1 MIRFNPNL
9 DSVPGY
15 HPGSPKG
22 RTAGQ
27 VQESEVIQLASNE
40 SPFPPLDGVV
50 EAIARAAG
58 ATNRYPDPEATEL
71 REALAE
77 RHGVEPGQI
86 AVGNGSCEILV
97 AAGQAMLAPD
107 REIVYAW
114 PSFSI
119 YPALA
124 PLNGGTEV
132 RVPLAPGD
140 FHDLPAMLER
150 IGPSTAMVIV
160 CNPNNPT
167 ATYRPAEEIAEFVRS
182 VPEDVAVILDE
193 AYIDFQDRDDPEAS
207 LALFSERENLIIL
220 RTFSKSH
227 SLAGFRVGYAI
238 CPPSFK
244 AAVDVVRQPFPVNV
258 LAQAAATEAL
268 RHDDAVKE
276 RIAGV
281 RAERSRIEDAL
292 GAAGIETS
300 DSQANFSWVTIG
312 DRRSEQEVVAELAG
326 EGILVR
332 AGSVLGS
339 PGHLRVSYGTVA
351 EDDRMLEALTGI
363 LGT

>member
-1 MIRFNPNL
+1 MLRFNPNL
-9 DSVPGY
+9 ESVPGY

-22 RTAGQ
+22 RTADE
-27 VQESEVIQLASNE
+27 VQASEIAQLASNE
-40 SPFPPLDGVV
+40 SPFPPLDGIV
-50 EAIARAAG
+50 EAIARTAA

-71 REALAE
+71 REAIAT
-77 RHGVEPGQI
+77 RHGVDPGQI

-97 AAGQAMLAPD
+97 AAGQAMLSPG
-107 REIVYAW
+107 REVVYAW

-119 YPALA
+119 YPTLA

-132 RVPLAPGD
+132 RVPLAEGD
-140 FHDLPAMLER
+140 VHDLPAMLER

-167 ATYRPAEEIAEFVRS
+167 ATYCGAEEVAEFVRA

-193 AYIDFQDRDDPEAS
+193 AYIDFQDRDDPESS
-207 LALFSERENLIIL
+207 LALFRERDNVIVL

-238 CPPSFK
+238 CPEPFK
-244 AAVDVVRQPFPVNV
+244 AAVDAVRQPFPVNV

-268 RHDDAVKE
+268 RHGDEVGKRVAEVQ
-276 RIAGV
+276 
-281 RAERSRIEDAL
+281 AERSRVQAAL
-292 GAAGIETS
+292 AGAGVRTS
-300 DSQANFSWVTIG
+300 DSQANFSWVSLG
-312 DRRSEQEVVAELAG
+312 DRPEDEVVSRLAE
-326 EGILVR
+326 EGVLVR
-332 AGSVLGS
+332 AGTVLGS

-351 EDDRMLEALTGI
+351 EDDRMLAALERI
-363 LGT
+363 LAD

>member
-1 MIRFNPNL
+1 MRFNPNL

-15 HPGSPKG
+15 SPGSPKG
-22 RTAGQ
+22 RTAGE
-27 VQESEVIQLASNE
+27 VQDSDVAQLASNE
-40 SPFPPLDGVV
+40 SPFPPLEGVV
-50 EAIARAAG
+50 EAIGRAAG
-58 ATNRYPDPEATEL
+58 ATNRYPDPEASEL
-71 REALAE
+71 RAALAE

-97 AAGQAMLAPD
+97 AAGQAMLSPG
-107 REIVYAW
+107 REVVYAW

-124 PLNGGTEV
+124 PLNGGDEV

-140 FHDLPAMLER
+140 LHDLPAMLEA

-167 ATYRPAEEIAEFVRS
+167 ATYRPADQIAEFVRA
-182 VPEDVAVILDE
+182 VPDEVAVILDE

-207 LALFSERENLIIL
+207 LALFRERENVIVL

-238 CPPSFK
+238 CPASFK
-244 AAVDVVRQPFPVNV
+244 AAVDIVRQPFPVNV
-258 LAQAAATEAL
+258 LAQAAATEAIG
-268 RHDDAVKE
+268 HEEAVAE

-281 RAERSRIEDAL
+281 RAERERVQDAL
-292 GAAGIETS
+292 AAAGIEAS
-300 DSQANFSWVTIG
+300 ESQANFSWVSIG
-312 DRRSEQEVVAELAG
+312 DRMPEEEVVAGLAAQ
-326 EGILVR
+326 GILVR

-339 PGHLRVSYGTVA
+339 PGHLRISYGTVE
-351 EDDRMLEALTGI
+351 EDDRMLEALIGI
-363 LGT
+363 LGS

>member
-1 MIRFNPNL
+1 VIRFNSNL

-27 VQESEVIQLASNE
+27 VQDSEVAQLASNE
-40 SPFPPLDGVV
+40 SPLPPLDEVV
-50 EAIARAAG
+50 EAISRAAG

-71 REALAE
+71 REALAAW
-77 RHGVEPGQI
+77 HGVEPDQI

-97 AAGQAMLAPD
+97 AAGQAMLSPG

-119 YPALA
+119 YPTLA

-167 ATYRPAEEIAEFVRS
+167 ATYRPADEIAEFVRS
-182 VPEDVAVILDE
+182 VPDEVAVILDE

-207 LALFSERENLIIL
+207 LGLFRERENLIVL

-238 CPPSFK
+238 CPPAFK
-244 AAVDVVRQPFPVNV
+244 AAVDAVRQPFPVNV
-258 LAQAAATEAL
+258 LAQAAATESL
-268 RHDDAVKE
+268 RHDDAVRE

-281 RAERSRIEDAL
+281 IGERARIQEAL
-292 GAAGIETS
+292 AASGIEAS

-312 DRRSEQEVVAELAG
+312 DRIPEAEVVAAMAEK
-326 EGILVR
+326 GILVR

-339 PGHLRVSYGTVA
+339 PGHLRVSYGTPS
-351 EDDRMLEALTGI
+351 EDDRMIEVLRSV
-363 LGT
+363 LGA

>member
-1 MIRFNPNL
+1 MLRFNPNL

-27 VQESEVIQLASNE
+27 VQDSEVAQLASNE

-50 EAIARAAG
+50 EAIAAASG

-71 REALAE
+71 REALAA
-77 RHGVEPGQI
+77 RHGVDPGQI

-97 AAGQAMLAPD
+97 AAGQAMLSPG

-132 RVPLAPGD
+132 RVPLAPGEL
-140 FHDLPAMLER
+140 HDLPAMLER

-167 ATYRPAEEIAEFVRS
+167 ATYRSAGEIADFVRA
-182 VPEDVAVILDE
+182 VPEGVAVILDE
-193 AYIDFQDRDDPEAS
+193 AYIDFQDRDDPDAS
-207 LALFSERENLIIL
+207 LALFGERDDLIIL

-244 AAVDVVRQPFPVNV
+244 AAVDIVRQPFPVNV

-268 RHDDAVKE
+268 RHDDAVSE

-281 RAERSRIEDAL
+281 RAERGRIEERLA
-292 GAAGIETS
+292 AAGIETS
-300 DSQANFSWVTIG
+300 DSQANFSWVTLG
-312 DRRSEQEVVAELAG
+312 DHVREDEVVAEMAG
-326 EGILVR
+326 RGILVR

-339 PGHLRVSYGTVA
+339 PGHLRISYGTVD
-351 EDDRMLEALTGI
+351 EDDRMVEALTDI
-363 LGT
+363 LGS